1 MTTYSREI
9 TNNRLLND
17 PFFQE
22 FNLLFK
28 NGLKTNGIFEP
39 FADITK
45 VPYPI
50 DAWFNDEF
58 YVFEIPILDA
68 KKEDISITKTSD
80 NLRIKYTRS
89 NKEEDEKRTWVKRS
103 IVRRDFDLSWKIPS
117 KFDHT
122 GIQSV
127 FENGILTIY
136 IPFAKEA
143 IPEQIQILD
152 TNENWKK
159 LAQGQSL

>member
-1 MTTYSREI
+1 MTYIS
-9 TNNRLLND
+9 NRGILDD

-22 FNLLFK
+22 FNLLFR
-28 NGLKTNGIFEP
+28 NGLKANGIFEP
-39 FADITK
+39 FGDVTK
-45 VPYPI
+45 VPYPL

-68 KKEDISITKTSD
+68 KKEDIQITKTSD
-80 NLRIKYTRS
+80 QLRIKYNRS
-89 NKEEDEKRTWVKRS
+89 NKEEENRTWVKRS

-117 KFDHT
+117 KFDSS

-143 IPEQIQILD
+143 IPEQVQILD

-159 LAQGQSL
+159 LAQGEKL

>member
-1 MTTYSREI
+1 MTYISNKGI
-9 TNNRLLND
+9 LND

-22 FNLLFK
+22 FNLLFR
-28 NGLKTNGIFEP
+28 NGLKANGIFEP
-39 FADITK
+39 FGDVTK
-45 VPYPI
+45 VPYPL

-68 KKEDISITKTSD
+68 KKEDIQITKTSD

-89 NKEEDEKRTWVKRS
+89 NKEDENRTWVKRS

-143 IPEQIQILD
+143 IPEPVQILD
-152 TNENWKK
+152 TSENWKK
-159 LAQGQSL
+159 IAQGEKL